1 MKGKPKKETFN
12 LKKHILSFSLMN
24 GTSSSKI
31 TIAEQMIPRLLIAFP
46 ISRYYVILCQK
57 KDLFRQLSSRQS
69 LCGALPQYQFK
80 VLIQYQY
87 KALLQYRYEA
97 QTQYQYK
104 VLTQYQHTALL

>member
-57 KDLFRQLSSRQS
+57 KDLFRQLSSGQRR
-69 LCGALPQYQFK
+69 CGALPQCQGK
-80 VLIQYQY
+80 GVTRDLRG
-87 KALLQYRYEA
+87 ARGGGGGEG
-97 QTQYQYK
+97 
-104 VLTQYQHTALL
+104 VGEDR